1 MSNSKRA
8 SRTCALAALLSS
20 STLTQSFGEMSV
32 QDHCY
37 ICWFHFRMN
46 FVLYLIKCN
55 VDKQKLLTCIHIV
68 SNNKKKNILFFFI
81 IITNYAYVHEFH
93 SSKIKEKVFLYMYI
107 IHIHVHVFNKI
118 EEMPFTVQILW
129 LCTILIFFCNQT
141 IFLE

>member
-1 MSNSKRA
+1 
-8 SRTCALAALLSS
+8 
-20 STLTQSFGEMSV
+20 
-32 QDHCY
+32 
-37 ICWFHFRMN
+37 MN

-107 IHIHVHVFNKI
+107 IHMYMYSTRLRKCLLQFK
-118 EEMPFTVQILW
+118 
-129 LCTILIFFCNQT
+129 FFDYAPY
-141 IFLE
+141 

>member
-1 MSNSKRA
+1 
-8 SRTCALAALLSS
+8 
-20 STLTQSFGEMSV
+20 
-32 QDHCY
+32 
-37 ICWFHFRMN
+37 MN
-46 FVLYLIKCN
+46 FVLHLVKCN
-55 VDKQKLLTCIHIV
+55 VDEQIFQTFFHIV
-68 SNNKKKNILFFFI
+68 SNNKKKNILFFF

-141 IFLE
+141 IFLD